1 MNEMLR
7 YEQSSFR
14 LFVTRRT
21 RLVQHFTDV
30 GRRVMKTST
39 IITSFALTTVA
50 LLTGCAS
57 IISGRKAEVAID
69 SYPTNARVT
78 IRDNDGREVASVTTP
93 GVVSLKRNRRYFL
106 PARYTATIEAPGY
119 APSEVAIGSTV
130 NPWIV
135 GNIVVGGIP
144 GLIVDNATGAAWEP
158 RCSEIH
164 SHLAPLNG
172 PDQGMMYS
180 NIQPLPPNPQEFPQV
195 ADRSGS

>member
-172 PDQGMMYS
+172 PDQGMM
-180 NIQPLPPNPQEFPQV
+180 
-195 ADRSGS
+195 